1 MKLRSLFVRC
11 FATFSVALIFPIR
24 SHAIS
29 GYTDLSWNMAVNAG
43 DWTDAASWTGGTTT
57 PTTSHAACFKGRG
70 AYNISLSQNAQFG
83 AFYAQ
88 SSGGA
93 LKIIFDL
100 GSTYTFKGRNY
111 DWANQFIV
119 FGTSGTDIEFTS
131 GKVSGFSCVNLGSCN
146 NGPTVGTYKN
156 NRFALS
162 GSSTTFTC
170 IGGKERTLIGA
181 QGSNNIFEVLDGA
194 KYYAGSGTIIGES
207 IGNAATKNILRVSGA
222 GSYYRTYAG
231 HNTSSYNWLPKYGT
245 ENAVIIEDG
254 GYFYS
259 NSDSSGAA
267 NSIYIAS
274 DAGAVDNSFIVRGE
288 GSRANLKSNVY
299 HGYAGSDNLLA
310 VTNGARM
317 EVKYEFSVGA
327 SSTAKRNTALIADGG
342 GLCSAYHIVVG
353 DSAASS
359 NALVV
364 TGAGSYLTNT
374 TYDITVGNNADY
386 NTLRVAD
393 GAHLYVKRHFCVGG
407 PANMKTLSA
416 ASTSTSARSTGNR
429 AIFEGKGTSAYIH
442 NNDTTCGYTDIGWA
456 GTNNLFVVRDGAS
469 VTNQGA
475 VRIGWYSDLATGN
488 GAIVSNATLRILGGG
503 LNVNSYGRNNFF
515 SVMDGGK
522 AVVNGD
528 IFVGSA
534 SSGTTAASNGCLTV
548 SGEGSL
554 LTYASGSWR
563 MYVGQY
569 GDGNVVEIKD
579 GASAVLNGQMYIGSS
594 TASRPTTGNTLRLF
608 NASLANAQTTVPLNI
623 YKNSVLSFGGSG
635 SSLDVACVR
644 LHAGSELKFV
654 FDEDGIAPLAARNP
668 LQILD
673 ASFNPTVSKITVD
686 ATAFAAAGKRGR
698 FNLIKTAS
706 GGSCETADGVK
717 LSSQSAETI
726 AAANKALM
734 SRIVCIPAHVR
745 VTAVNL
751 EKSVIEVTVPRT
763 GFSIILK

>member
-274 DAGAVDNSFIVRGE
+274 DAGAVDNAFIVRGE

-594 TASRPTTGNTLRLF
+594 TASRPTTGRWP
-608 NASLANAQTTVPLNI
+608 S
-623 YKNSVLSFGGSG
+623 
-635 SSLDVACVR
+635 D
-644 LHAGSELKFV
+644 
-654 FDEDGIAPLAARNP
+654 
-668 LQILD
+668 
-673 ASFNPTVSKITVD
+673 
-686 ATAFAAAGKRGR
+686 KR
-698 FNLIKTAS
+698 
-706 GGSCETADGVK
+706 
-717 LSSQSAETI
+717 
-726 AAANKALM
+726 
-734 SRIVCIPAHVR
+734 
-745 VTAVNL
+745 
-751 EKSVIEVTVPRT
+751 
-763 GFSIILK
+763 

>member
-1 MKLRSLFVRC
+1 
-11 FATFSVALIFPIR
+11 
-24 SHAIS
+24 
-29 GYTDLSWNMAVNAG
+29 MAVNAG
-43 DWTDAASWTGGTTT
+43 DWMDAASWSGGTTT
-57 PTTSHAACFKGRG
+57 PTTGHAACFKGRG
-70 AYNISLSQNAQFG
+70 TYNISLSQNAQFG
-83 AFYAQ
+83 AFWAQ

-93 LKIIFDL
+93 LKIVFDL
-100 GSTYTFKGRNY
+100 GATYTFKGRGTSWNH
-111 DWANQFIV
+111 QFIV

-131 GKVSGFSCVNLGSCN
+131 GKVSGFSCVSLGSSN
-146 NGPTVGTYKN
+146 NGPAIGAYN
-156 NRFALS
+156 SNRFALS

-170 IGGKERTLIGA
+170 IGGKERTQIGA
-181 QGSNNIFEVLDGA
+181 KGENNVFEVLNGA
-194 KYYAGSGTIIGES
+194 QYYAGSATIIGES
-207 IGNAATKNILRVSGA
+207 GNAATKNILRVSGR
-222 GSYYRTYAG
+222 GSSYRTYQS
-231 HNTSSYNWLPKYGT
+231 HNADNYKTWLPRYGT
-245 ENAVIIEDG
+245 KNAVIIEDG

-259 NSDSSGAA
+259 SSDSSGAA

-274 DAGAVDNSFIVRGE
+274 DAGAVDNAFIVRGE
-288 GSRANLKSNVY
+288 GSRANLMSSVY

-327 SSTAKRNTALIADGG
+327 TSTAKRNTALIADGG

-374 TYDITVGNNADY
+374 TYDVTVGNNADY

-407 PANMKTLSA
+407 PANMKTSSA

-429 AIFEGKGTSAYIH
+429 AIFEGKGTGAYIH
-442 NNDTTCGYTDIGWA
+442 NDDNTSGYTDIGWA

-488 GAIVSNATLRILGGG
+488 GAVVSNASLHIRRDG
-503 LNVNSYGRNNFF
+503 LKINAFGRNNFF
-515 SVMDGGK
+515 RVLDGGTV
-522 AVVNGD
+522 VVNGD
-528 IFVGSA
+528 FFLGSG
-534 SSGTTAASNGCLTV
+534 SSGTAAASNGCLTV
-548 SGEGSL
+548 SGAGSL
-554 LTYASGSWR
+554 LTSASGSSGQIH
-563 MYVGQY
+563 VGQY
-569 GDGNVVEIKD
+569 GNGNVFEIVD

-644 LHAGSELKFV
+644 LHAGSELAFV
-654 FDEDGIAPLAARNP
+654 FDEDGIAPLAARYP

-763 GFSIILK
+763 GFSIIVK